1 MYPEEQKHRRKL
13 FFQTMQMTQE
23 EENLCQRANQLRRKS
38 EVTFKTI
45 DPTK

>member
-1 MYPEEQKHRRKL
+1 MNTAAEMIYRIDD
-13 FFQTMQMTQE
+13 TMTQE

-45 DPTK
+45 ENIK

>member
-23 EENLCQRANQLRRKS
+23 EENQKLCD
-38 EVTFKTI
+38 VF
-45 DPTK
+45 